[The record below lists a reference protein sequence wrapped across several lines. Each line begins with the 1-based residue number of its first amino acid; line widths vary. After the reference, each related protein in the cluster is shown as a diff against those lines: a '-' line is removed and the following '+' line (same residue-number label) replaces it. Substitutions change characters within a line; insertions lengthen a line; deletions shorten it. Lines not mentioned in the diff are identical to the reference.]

1 MQKRDETTHMR
12 RQVVIGGLV
21 GIALG
26 GLITFSFAHGLV
38 GWPSDRAPAVEP
50 DDAGTDDEVEPEAE
64 PELGA
69 VPHRPLRPGSERAG
83 KARDQA
89 RALAAVVPQSSEPSV

>member
-1 MQKRDETTHMR
+1 MR

-38 GWPSDRAPAVEP
+38 GWPGNAAPAVTPEA
-50 DDAGTDDEVEPEAE
+50 DDAAEHDEVDTEVGVA
-64 PELGA
+64 
-69 VPHRPLRPGSERAG
+69 PHRPLRPGSERAG
-83 KARDQA
+83 KARRDA
-89 RALAAVVPQSSEPSV
+89 RALAAAVPPTSDPAV

>member
-1 MQKRDETTHMR
+1 MR

-50 DDAGTDDEVEPEAE
+50 EPDDAGIDDEAE

-69 VPHRPLRPGSERAG
+69 VPQRPLRPGSERAG
-83 KARDQA
+83 KARDEA

>member
-1 MQKRDETTHMR
+1 MR

-38 GWPSDRAPAVEP
+38 GWPSDRAPAVAPQAE
-50 DDAGTDDEVEPEAE
+50 DASAEDEADLEVGV
-64 PELGA
+64 L
-69 VPHRPLRPGSERAG
+69 PHRPLRPGSERAG
-83 KARDQA
+83 KARA
-89 RALAAVVPQSSEPSV
+89 EAHAIAAVVPHSAEPSV